1 MLNAN
6 LGNHTNSI
14 AKRSSPAIPTALDIW
29 QHRDIVGVRD
39 FEEITMLRRVTG
51 VFLLALMATASA
63 FAQTPKPESKTIVLK
78 AARLFD
84 GKSNALITPGL
95 VVVTDGKIA
104 ATGANASVPAGTEII
119 DLGDTTL
126 LPGFIDAHTH
136 LSFMYTTDYKQ
147 AALDALQ
154 KTVPEQTLDAIAN
167 AKVTLMAGFTTV
179 RDVGS
184 AHFIDVGLRNAIR
197 NGKVPGP
204 RMLVSV
210 HAIGTTGGHCDETGF
225 RSGVFGKETGPE
237 DGVANGADQMR
248 YAVRLAHKYGA
259 DVIKTCASGGVLSL
273 ADDVDTPQLT
283 QEELNALI
291 DEAHA
296 LRRKVAAHAHGAEA
310 AKRAVRA
317 GVDSIEHGS
326 FLDDEALDMM
336 KQHGTYYVPTL
347 MALQGLSEQMQAGM
361 YIPPAIRAKAERA
374 MTSLHA
380 AFQKALAKGVKIGLG
395 TDAAVYPHGRNA
407 EEFHQ
412 MVDLG
417 MKPADALRAGTSA
430 DADLLGLADKIG
442 TLETGKL
449 ADIVAVPGNPLENIR
464 QTEHVV
470 FVMKEGVIYKDEHAV
485 GH

>member
-1 MLNAN
+1 MRRT
-6 LGNHTNSI
+6 LG
-14 AKRSSPAIPTALDIW
+14 
-29 QHRDIVGVRD
+29 G
-39 FEEITMLRRVTG
+39 
-51 VFLLALMATASA
+51 FLLALMATGAIC
-63 FAQTPKPESKTIVLK
+63 AQTQKPVSKTIVLK

-84 GKSNALITPGL
+84 GKSATLVTPGM
-95 VVVTDGKIA
+95 VVVTDGKIVV
-104 ATGANASVPAGTEII
+104 TGTTADAPGGAQVI
-119 DLGDTTL
+119 DLGDATL

-136 LSFMYTTDYKQ
+136 VTMMYTTDYKQ
-147 AALDALQ
+147 AMLDGLQ
-154 KTVPEQTLDAIAN
+154 KSIPEQTLDAIEN
-167 AKVTLMAGFTTV
+167 AKITLMAGFTTV

-184 AHFIDVGLRNAIR
+184 RHFIDVGLRNAIR

-210 HAIGTTGGHCDETGF
+210 HAIGATGGHCDETGF

-237 DGVANGADQMR
+237 EGVANGPDEVR

-283 QEELNALI
+283 QDEMNALI

-296 LRRKVAAHAHGAEA
+296 LKRKVAAHAHGAEA
-310 AKRAVRA
+310 AKRAIRA
-317 GVDSIEHGS
+317 GVDSIEHGT
-326 FLDDEALDMM
+326 FLDDEAMDMM

-361 YIPPAIRAKAERA
+361 YIPPAIRAKAEQA
-374 MTSLHA
+374 MASLHKT
-380 AFQKALAKGVKIGLG
+380 FQRALAKGVKIGLG

-417 MKPADALRAGTSA
+417 MKPLDALRAGTSS

-442 TLETGKL
+442 TLERGKF
-449 ADIVAVPGNPLENIR
+449 ADVVAVPGNPLQDIR
-464 QTEHVV
+464 QTEHVF
-470 FVMKEGVIYKDEHAV
+470 FVMKEGVVFKNESPAAH
-485 GH
+485 

>member
-1 MLNAN
+1 MRK
-6 LGNHTNSI
+6 TI
-14 AKRSSPAIPTALDIW
+14 
-29 QHRDIVGVRD
+29 
-39 FEEITMLRRVTG
+39 G
-51 VFLLALMATASA
+51 VFVLACVFVLQAY
-63 FAQTPKPESKTIVLK
+63 AQTQKSENKPHETKTVVLK

-84 GKSNALITPGL
+84 GKSNSLATPGL
-95 VVVTDGKIA
+95 VIVADGKISA
-104 ATGANASVPAGTEII
+104 VGAKATIPQEAEVI
-119 DLGDTTL
+119 DLGDVTL

-136 LSFMYTTDYKQ
+136 LTGMYTTDYKQ
-147 AALDALQ
+147 AALDSLQ
-154 KTVPEQTLDAIAN
+154 KTIAEQTLDSIAN

-184 AHFIDVGLRNAIR
+184 HDFIDVGLRNAIR

-204 RMLVSV
+204 RMLVAV
-210 HAIGTTGGHCDETGF
+210 HAIGATGGHCDETGY

-237 DGVANGADQMR
+237 EGVANGADQVR

-259 DVIKTCASGGVLSL
+259 DIIKTCASGGVLSL

-283 QEELNALI
+283 QDEMNALI

-296 LRRKVAAHAHGAEA
+296 LKRKVAAHAHGAEA
-310 AKRAVRA
+310 AKRAIRA

-361 YIPPAIRAKAERA
+361 YIPPAIRAKAELA
-374 MTSLHA
+374 MTALHKT
-380 AFQKALAKGVKIGLG
+380 FQKALARNIKIGLG
-395 TDAAVYPHGRNA
+395 TDAAVYPHGRNG

-417 MKPADALRAGTSA
+417 MKPIDALRAGTSVNA
-430 DADLLGLADKIG
+430 ELLGLADKIG
-442 TLETGKL
+442 SIEAGKS
-449 ADIVAVPGNPLENIR
+449 ADIVAVPGNPLQDIR
-464 QTEHVV
+464 QTEHVLL
-470 FVMKEGVIYKDEHAV
+470 VMKEGVIYKNDRSDV
-485 GH
+485 R

>member
-1 MLNAN
+1 
-6 LGNHTNSI
+6 
-14 AKRSSPAIPTALDIW
+14 
-29 QHRDIVGVRD
+29 
-39 FEEITMLRRVTG
+39 MLRRLCGLLVLS
-51 VFLLALMATASA
+51 VLALLPVYGQAQKAAS
-63 FAQTPKPESKTIVLK
+63 KVIVLK

-84 GKSNALITPGL
+84 GKSNALVTPGI
-95 VVVTDGKIA
+95 VVVADGKIVA
-104 ATGANASVPAGTEII
+104 AGTRAEIPAGAEVI
-119 DLGDTTL
+119 DLGDATL

-136 LSFMYTTDYKQ
+136 LTMMYTTDYKQ
-147 AALDALQ
+147 AALDGFQ
-154 KTVPEQTLDAIAN
+154 KTIPEMTLDATAN

-184 AHFIDVGLRNAIR
+184 TDYMDVGLRNAIR
-197 NGKVPGP
+197 DGVVPGP
-204 RMLVSV
+204 RMLVCV
-210 HAIGTTGGHCDETGF
+210 HAIGTTGGHCDETGY

-237 DGVANGADQMR
+237 QGVANGADQMR

-259 DVIKTCASGGVLSL
+259 DIIKTCASGGVLSM

-296 LRRKVAAHAHGAEA
+296 LKRKVAAHAHGAEA

-336 KQHGTYYVPTL
+336 KQRGTYYVPTL
-347 MALQGLSEQMQAGM
+347 MAVQGLSEQMQAGM
-361 YIPPAIRAKAERA
+361 YIPPPIRVKAEA
-374 MTSLHA
+374 ATAAIHA
-380 AFQKALAKGVKIGLG
+380 TFKKAIAKGVKIGLG

-417 MKPADALRAGTSA
+417 MKPIDALKAGTSA

-442 TLETGKL
+442 TLEAGKL
-449 ADIVAVPGNPLENIR
+449 ADVVAVPGNPVENIR
-464 QTEHVV
+464 QTEHVL
-470 FVMKEGVIYKDEHAV
+470 FVMKEGAIYKNDSAA
-485 GH
+485 GIK

>member
-1 MLNAN
+1 M
-6 LGNHTNSI
+6 
-14 AKRSSPAIPTALDIW
+14 
-29 QHRDIVGVRD
+29 
-39 FEEITMLRRVTG
+39 RRICG
-51 VFLLALMATASA
+51 GFLLALMATGVIC
-63 FAQTPKPESKTIVLK
+63 AQTQKPESKTIMLR

-84 GKSNALITPGL
+84 GKSATLVTPGM
-95 VVVTDGKIA
+95 VVVTDGKIV
-104 ATGANASVPAGTEII
+104 ATGTTADAPAGAQVI
-119 DLGDTTL
+119 DLGDATL

-136 LSFMYTTDYKQ
+136 VTMMYTTDYKQ
-147 AALDALQ
+147 AMLDGLQ
-154 KTVPEQTLDAIAN
+154 KSIPEQTLDAVEN
-167 AKVTLMAGFTTV
+167 ARVTLMAGFTTV

-184 AHFIDVGLRNAIR
+184 RHFIDVGLRNAIR

-210 HAIGTTGGHCDETGF
+210 HAIGATGGHCDETGF

-237 DGVANGADQMR
+237 EGVANGPDEVR

-259 DVIKTCASGGVLSL
+259 DIIKTCASGGVLSL

-283 QEELNALI
+283 QEEMNALI

-296 LRRKVAAHAHGAEA
+296 LKRKVAAHAHGAEA
-310 AKRAVRA
+310 AKRAIRA

-361 YIPPAIRAKAERA
+361 YIPPAFRTKAELA
-374 MTSLHA
+374 MTSLHKT
-380 AFQKALAKGVKIGLG
+380 FQKALAKGVKIGLG

-417 MKPADALRAGTSA
+417 MKPLDALRAGTSS

-442 TLETGKL
+442 TLERGKL
-449 ADIVAVPGNPLENIR
+449 ADIVAVPGNPLQDIR
-464 QTEHVV
+464 QTEHVF
-470 FVMKEGVIYKDEHAV
+470 FVMKEGVVFKNDSPAAH
-485 GH
+485 